1 MKTIKKITALFVL
14 LVGIFSF
21 TRIESNPAKNSVNL
35 NQIDV
40 IETLNNE
47 YFECRPSS
55 KIMFYVESTVLKK
68 YRGYNVVKADVKLLD
83 RISGKSRLLASKN
96 VVIPFSKDAI
106 LEIVEIND
114 TSNNIILKN
123 GDTLLNAEK
132 TNDYHFNDLV
142 QYSSIYNSYINST
155 NKLLNTTRAQN

>member
-21 TRIESNPAKNSVNL
+21 TKIESNPAKSSVNL
-35 NQIDV
+35 NKIDV

-55 KIMFYVESTVLKK
+55 KIMFYVESTILKK
-68 YRGYNVVKADVKLLD
+68 ARGYNVVKADVKLLD
-83 RISGKSRLLASKN
+83 RISGKSRLLASQN

-106 LEIVEIND
+106 LEIAEIND
-114 TSNNIILKN
+114 IHNNIILKN
-123 GDTLLNAEK
+123 GDTLLSAEK

>member
-14 LVGIFSF
+14 LIGIFSF
-21 TRIESNPAKNSVNL
+21 TRIESNPTKNSVNL

-68 YRGYNVVKADVKLLD
+68 SRGYNVVKADIRLLD
-83 RISGKSRLLASKN
+83 RISGKSRLLASQN

-106 LEIVEIND
+106 LEIVELND
-114 TSNNIILKN
+114 SQNNIILKN
-123 GDTLLNAEK
+123 GDTLLNTK
-132 TNDYHFNDLV
+132 NTNDYHFNDLV
-142 QYSSIYNSYINST
+142 QYTSIYNSYINST
-155 NKLLNTTRAQN
+155 DKVLNTARAQN